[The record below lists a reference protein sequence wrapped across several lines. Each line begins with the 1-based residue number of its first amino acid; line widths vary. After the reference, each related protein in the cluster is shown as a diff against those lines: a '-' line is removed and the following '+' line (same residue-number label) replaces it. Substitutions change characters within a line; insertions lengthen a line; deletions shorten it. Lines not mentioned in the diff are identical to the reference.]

1 MEWILDS
8 GLGTGEAVEVGAGV
22 QRQSGS
28 LTTISSLLGEL
39 HMPAWCHG
47 TLVHVLGIGGVG

>member
-1 MEWILDS
+1 MQ
-8 GLGTGEAVEVGAGV
+8 
-22 QRQSGS
+22 QRSGS
-28 LTTISSLLGEL
+28 LTRAEMSDRTISSLLGEL